1 MREIYC
7 CYILIKFVESKM
19 DSHVLQLQ
27 LESLNAGGRK
37 LFEEGAVH
45 AVLLHAPFPD
55 VPMLERAAFSNVAR
69 VLREKGSSEVEVFH
83 GFGELRDVPGMWLE
97 HAWVYDKRTE
107 QHRDVTTD
115 TFSRA
120 YGFRVESA
128 DDVDAARPV
137 FMFTSISYSSTC
149 IEK

>member
-1 MREIYC
+1 M
-7 CYILIKFVESKM
+7 
-19 DSHVLQLQ
+19 LQQQ
-27 LESLNAGGRK
+27 LGMLNAAGRK

-45 AVLLHAPFPD
+45 AVLLHAPFAD
-55 VPMLERAAFSNVAR
+55 VSMLKRAAFSNVAK
-69 VLREKGSSEVEVFH
+69 VLREKGSSEIHVYH

-97 HAWVYDKRTE
+97 HAWVYDTHTE

-120 YGFRVESA
+120 YGFRVVSA
-128 DDVDAARPV
+128 DDVNAARPV
-137 FMFTSISYSSTC
+137 FMFTNVSSSSVC

>member
-1 MREIYC
+1 
-7 CYILIKFVESKM
+7 M

-37 LFEEGAVH
+37 LFEEEAVH

-137 FMFTSISYSSTC
+137 FMFTSISSYSTC

>member
-1 MREIYC
+1 
-7 CYILIKFVESKM
+7 M

-27 LESLNAGGRK
+27 LGMLNAGGRK

-137 FMFTSISYSSTC
+137 FMFTNVSSSSVC
-149 IEK
+149 I